1 MFEIYGEFDSAEELN
16 STAEKLKVTDMN
28 KELKELCKENGIDIE
43 DAEDYLDGAASE
55 LVTPLMAAV
64 GKLKIESQDLE
75 LKGVLLDWK
84 DELIVIAAEREEFAR
99 AIRRKGKELAGYIA
113 LLAEIGYENRAV
125 VDKRIVDK
133 AGKIKSIVGAHE
145 FSIGIPDKRT
155 RHQLAEKYYMEGKG
169 DVSI

>member
-16 STAEKLKVTDMN
+16 NAAEKLKKDMN
-28 KELKELCKENGIDIE
+28 AEELKELCKENGIDIE
-43 DAEDYLDGAASE
+43 DAEDYLDGTTGE
-55 LVTPLMAAV
+55 LATPLMAAV
-64 GKLKIESQDLE
+64 GKLKIESRDLE
-75 LKGVLLDWK
+75 LKGVLLEWK

-113 LLAEIGYENRAV
+113 LLAENGYENRAV

-155 RHQLAEKYYMEGKG
+155 RRKLAEKYYMEGKG